1 MKTFPV
7 NGNSYW
13 QIWTSPNVR
22 EQRRRR
28 TFNLTSEKDTPVET
42 KNKLPVSNG
51 KRRRSAKIIVIQ
63 GTLNSPQG
71 DIGCWSL
78 LALNKLQHL
87 RFCYLGVLHP
97 SHIRIPWD
105 TKISWSNW
113 RCFCGISCLC
123 DFCGRSCDCCLM
135 AHMPFSLC
143 CAWQLRSIF
152 LFH

>member
-28 TFNLTSEKDTPVET
+28 TFDLTSEKDTPVET
-42 KNKLPVSNG
+42 KNKLSNG
-51 KRRRSAKIIVIQ
+51 KRRRSAKITVIQ

-71 DIGCWSL
+71 DVGCWLL
-78 LALNKLQHL
+78 LALIKLQHL
-87 RFCYLGVLHP
+87 RFCYLCVVHP
-97 SHIRIPWD
+97 SRICIPSD
-105 TKISWSNW
+105 AKISWSNW